1 MVSIAIW
8 WITRKYL
15 LGRGLVTVYLEVCR
29 LWNICSTISSPL
41 QLTRCPTSCQSKCP
55 FDPWRTHGPSTLWYS
70 TMAIGNPHNSALCCD
85 MLWYK
90 MDKSWNGGFS
100 IAMFDWLPGVI
111 FKLMKHGR
119 WDLFG
124 RETWGQN
131 GMGTNILQCKMLI
144 LQTCRGRE
152 RERERPERDPSVRAD
167 LHWPAANC
175 EDFEDMLPECLQA
188 QVEEKLNLSE
198 DIEAP
203 KVRKGIGSEE
213 NKGVYLANR
222 VFFLSS

>member
-70 TMAIGNPHNSALCCD
+70 NMAIGNPHNSALCCD
-85 MLWYK
+85 MLWYQ

-119 WDLFG
+119 CDLFG

-131 GMGTNILQCKMLI
+131 GMGTNILRCKMLI
-144 LQTCRGRE
+144 LQTCRERE
-152 RERERPERDPSVRAD
+152 RERETERERERDRERETWERSVCSCWPSLTRSQLWRFWGHATRVPPSTSGRETQLVRG
-167 LHWPAANC
+167 HWGT
-175 EDFEDMLPECLQA
+175 QS
-188 QVEEKLNLSE
+188 EKR
-198 DIEAP
+198 DRFR
-203 KVRKGIGSEE
+203 RK
-213 NKGVYLANR
+213 
-222 VFFLSS
+222 